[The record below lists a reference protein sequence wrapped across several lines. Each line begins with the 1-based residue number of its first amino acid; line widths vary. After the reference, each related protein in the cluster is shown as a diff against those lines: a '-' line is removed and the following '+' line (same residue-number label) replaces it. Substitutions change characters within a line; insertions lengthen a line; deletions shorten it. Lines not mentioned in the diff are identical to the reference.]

1 MSQDARTLRHLPFF
15 EALAALDESS
25 ADWRATTAGLV
36 VLRFVDAWF
45 DEGAHVASD
54 DAWGLSAVRTAVEE
68 IDAGNPAR
76 AILGSVVDAISE
88 SAAPDFS
95 VVAPRL
101 SAYGRALHFDAK
113 WRLASDVYETLL
125 VYAHPIDEADVYID
139 ASMQLGFCSRM
150 IGAWDKA
157 AAAYSDAGRV
167 AMSMGDVVGILRAQ
181 IADARLSMA
190 RGNLPRAEEILD
202 RTIERAKA
210 ASLPDVTGLALHERA
225 TLAQYRG
232 EFEESIRFG
241 YQALGHLTVQNAKDR
256 ALADIA
262 IAFMELGVRSVARDA
277 FLILAAT
284 AQEQYT
290 RWASQLNLIELS
302 ALEGSEPAF
311 ETYRRELADVALP
324 VAMQVDYH
332 LLVGK
337 GYAVFG
343 RTARARRNL
352 LRAVELAGTHRLH
365 QLLFK
370 AEESLRNLESG
381 ARDTSVPNMPFAP
394 SSVEDVVHAI
404 HTMKETA
411 LIGT

>member
-15 EALAALDESS
+15 EALSALDESS

-54 DAWGLSAVRTAVEE
+54 DAWGLSAVRSAVEQ

-88 SAAPDFS
+88 SSAPDFS

-150 IGAWDKA
+150 IGAWDRA
-157 AAAYSDAGRV
+157 AAAYDNAGRA

-181 IADARLSMA
+181 IADARLSME

-202 RTIERAKA
+202 RTIERAKV

-225 TLAQYRG
+225 TLAHYRG
-232 EFEESIRFG
+232 NFEESIRFG
-241 YQALGHLTVQNAKDR
+241 YEALGHLTAQTARDR
-256 ALADIA
+256 ALADVA
-262 IAFMELGVRSVARDA
+262 VSFMDLGVRSVARDA
-277 FLILAAT
+277 FLVLAAT

-290 RWASQLNLIELS
+290 RWASLLNLVELS
-302 ALEGSEPAF
+302 VLDGSEPAF
-311 ETYRRELADVALP
+311 EMYRRELADVALP
-324 VAMQVDYH
+324 VNLTVSYH
-332 LLVGK
+332 LHVGK
-337 GYAVFG
+337 GYQAFG
-343 RTARARRNL
+343 RTDRARESL
-352 LRAVELAGTHRLH
+352 LRAVELAAENRLN
-365 QLLFK
+365 QLLFR
-370 AEESLRNLESG
+370 ADESLRSLEKGERAARIAAASAPDAVADVATAIRSMKDLVG
-381 ARDTSVPNMPFAP
+381 AGR
-394 SSVEDVVHAI
+394 
-404 HTMKETA
+404 
-411 LIGT
+411 